1 MGYDFGA
8 KVGKLSGMSRR
19 MGIMLYFCAVMKHKT
34 KKIRLLVWT
43 LFLFAGQL
51 FAQEYPRVLFIG
63 NSYTAVNDLPQMV
76 ADIAQSMGE
85 SMEYRSNTPGG
96 CTFEMHCHNQSMNL
110 ICEGGWDFVVVQE
123 QSQLPAFPMDS
134 VELYVF
140 PFAQQLVDSIYA
152 HNPCAEPMFY
162 MTWGRKNGDTEFGY
176 PPMDTYEGMDSLLYA
191 RYMRMGEDNDASVCP
206 VGRVW
211 HYLRDHNAEI
221 ELYMMD
227 ESHPSLAGSYAAA
240 CAFYTMFF
248 SRDPDSISHNAGL
261 DENVARAIRFA
272 AHEVVY
278 DSLWK
283 WQRPMPKADFV
294 VDSVDFLNVR
304 FVSKAKF
311 FQEQEWDFGD
321 GETMQ
326 TNDTMVWHTFPESG
340 IYFVNQVVSRHCMT
354 DTKPWFVQ
362 VEAPSVSIAEKDNLS
377 TISIS
382 PNPTKDEVVLHLPE
396 GMVAEVV
403 LYSIDGREMWRKEME
418 NPCNTIALQGFSSGL
433 YVLKVITAQGT
444 VLRRLVKR

>member
-1 MGYDFGA
+1 MC
-8 KVGKLSGMSRR
+8 KER
-19 MGIMLYFCAVMKHKT
+19 KT
-34 KKIRLLVWT
+34 LLLTWV
-43 LFLFAGQL
+43 LVLFAGAV
-51 FAQEYPRVLFIG
+51 FAQEHSRVLFIG
-63 NSYTAVNDLPQMV
+63 NSYTQSNNLPQMV
-76 ADIAQSMGE
+76 ADIALSMGDT
-85 SMEYRSNTPGG
+85 MTYTSNTPGA

-110 ICEGGWDFVVVQE
+110 ICEGGWDFVVMQE

-191 RYMRMGEDNDASVCP
+191 RYMQMGEDNDASVCP

-221 ELYMMD
+221 ELYMTD
-227 ESHPSLAGSYAAA
+227 GSHPTLAGSYAAA
-240 CAFYTMFF
+240 CTFYTMFF
-248 SRDPDSISHNAGL
+248 GRDPDNIIHNAGL
-261 DENVARAIRFA
+261 DGNTAHAIRFA
-272 AHEVVY
+272 THKVVY

-283 WQRPMPKADFV
+283 WQRPLPKADFV

-304 FVSKAKF
+304 FVSKAQH
-311 FQEQEWDFGD
+311 FQEQEWIFSD
-321 GETMQ
+321 GETLQ

-340 IYFVNQVVSRHCMT
+340 IYFVKQIVSRHCMA
-354 DTKPWFVQ
+354 DTKSWFVR
-362 VEAPSVSIAEKDNLS
+362 VEAPSVGVAEKDDLS

-403 LYSIDGREMWRKEME
+403 LYSIDGHEMLRKEMK
-418 NPCNTIALQGFSSGL
+418 NPCNAIALQGFPDGL
-433 YVLKVITAQGT
+433 YVLKVVTPQGT

>member
-1 MGYDFGA
+1 MGF
-8 KVGKLSGMSRR
+8 
-19 MGIMLYFCAVMKHKT
+19 MLYFCAVMKRKT
-34 KKIRLLVWT
+34 RKIQLLIWT
-43 LFLFAGQL
+43 LLLLAGQL
-51 FAQEYPRVLFIG
+51 FAQEHPRVLFIG
-63 NSYTAVNDLPQMV
+63 NSYTQANNLPQMV
-76 ADIAQSMGE
+76 ADIAQSMGDTMTYT
-85 SMEYRSNTPGG
+85 SITPGG
-96 CTFEMHCHNQSMNL
+96 CTFEMHCHNQSMTL
-110 ICEGGWDFVVVQE
+110 ICGGGWDFVVMQE
-123 QSQLPAFPMDS
+123 QSQLPAFPTDS
-134 VELYVF
+134 VELHVF
-140 PFAQQLVDSIYA
+140 PFAQQLVDSVYA
-152 HNPCAEPMFY
+152 HNPCAEPMFF

-176 PPMDTYEGMDSLLYA
+176 TPMDTYEGMDSLLYA
-191 RYMRMGEDNDASVCP
+191 RYKQMGEDNDASVCP

-221 ELYMMD
+221 ELYSMD
-227 ESHPSLAGSYAAA
+227 ESHPSMAGTYAAA

-283 WQRPMPKADFV
+283 WQRPLPMADFI

-321 GETMQ
+321 GETLQ
-326 TNDTMVWHTFPESG
+326 TNDTMFWHTFPEDGS
-340 IYFVNQVVSRHCMT
+340 YLVKQVVSRHCMT
-354 DTKPWFVQ
+354 DSKSRLFRV
-362 VEAPSVSIAEKDNLS
+362 AGPSVGVTEKNDLS
-377 TISIS
+377 EISIS
-382 PNPTKDEVVLHLPE
+382 PNPAEEETILHLPE

-403 LYSIDGREMWRKEME
+403 LYSIDGRKMWRKEMK
-418 NPCNTIALQGFSSGL
+418 NPSNTIALQGFSSGL

-444 VLRRLVKR
+444 VLRRIVKQ

>member
-1 MGYDFGA
+1 
-8 KVGKLSGMSRR
+8 
-19 MGIMLYFCAVMKHKT
+19 MLYFCAIMKYET
-34 KKIRLLVWT
+34 KKTLLLTW
-43 LFLFAGQL
+43 LFALFAGSL
-51 FAQEYPRVLFIG
+51 FAQEHPRVLFIG
-63 NSYTAVNDLPQMV
+63 NSYTAVNNLPQLV

-85 SMEYRSNTPGG
+85 NMEYRSNTPGG

-110 ICEGGWDFVVVQE
+110 ICEGGWDFVVLQE

-191 RYMRMGEDNDASVCP
+191 RYMQMGEDNDASVCP

-221 ELYMMD
+221 ELYTMD

-240 CAFYTMFF
+240 CAFYTMIFG
-248 SRDPDSISHNAGL
+248 RDPNEITHNAGL
-261 DENVARAIRFA
+261 DENNARMIRSA
-272 AHEVVY
+272 VHEVVF

-283 WQRPMPKADFV
+283 WQRPLPKASFV

-304 FVSKAKF
+304 FVNKAKLF
-311 FQEQEWDFGD
+311 EEQEWLFGD
-321 GETMQ
+321 GEALQ

-340 IYFVNQVVSRHCMT
+340 IYLVRQVVSRHCMA
-354 DTKPWFVQ
+354 DTASRLVR
-362 VEAPSVSIAEKDNLS
+362 VESPSVGVEEKNDLS
-377 TISIS
+377 AISIS
-382 PNPTKDEVVLHLPE
+382 PNPAKDEVVLHLPE
-396 GMVAEVV
+396 GMEAEVIF
-403 LYSIDGREMWRKEME
+403 YGIGGREMWRKKMG
-418 NPCNTIALQGFSSGL
+418 NPCNTIALQGFPSGL

-444 VLRRLVKR
+444 VLRRIVKQ

>member
-1 MGYDFGA
+1 M
-8 KVGKLSGMSRR
+8 
-19 MGIMLYFCAVMKHKT
+19 
-34 KKIRLLVWT
+34 
-43 LFLFAGQL
+43 
-51 FAQEYPRVLFIG
+51 FIG
-63 NSYTAVNDLPQMV
+63 NSYTQSNNLPQMV

-85 SMEYRSNTPGG
+85 TMTYTSRTPGS
-96 CTFEMHCHNQSMNL
+96 CTFEMHCHNQSMTL
-110 ICEGGWDFVVVQE
+110 ICEGGWDFVVMQE

-140 PFAQQLVDSIYA
+140 PFAQQLVDSVYA

-191 RYMRMGEDNDASVCP
+191 RYMQMGEDNDASVCP

-221 ELYMMD
+221 ELYSMD
-227 ESHPSLAGSYAAA
+227 ESHPSIAGTYAAA

-248 SRDPDSISHNAGL
+248 SRDPDSISLNAGL

-283 WQRPMPKADFV
+283 WQRPLPKADFV

-304 FVSKAKF
+304 FVSKANH

-321 GETMQ
+321 GETFQ
-326 TNDTMVWHTFPESG
+326 TNDTMVWHTFPEDG
-340 IYFVNQVVSRHCMT
+340 TYLVKQVVSRHCVT
-354 DTKPWFVQ
+354 DSKLRLFR
-362 VEAPSVSIAEKDNLS
+362 VEGPSVGVTEKNDLS
-377 TISIS
+377 EISIN
-382 PNPTKDEVVLHLPE
+382 PNPAEEETTLHLPE
-396 GMVAEVV
+396 GMEAKVI
-403 LYSIDGREMWRKEME
+403 LCDIDGREVWRQNMKD
-418 NPCNTIALQGFSSGL
+418 PCNTIALKGFPSGI
-433 YVLKVITAQGT
+433 YVLKVVTSQGT
-444 VLRRLVKR
+444 VLRRIVKR

>member
-1 MGYDFGA
+1 
-8 KVGKLSGMSRR
+8 
-19 MGIMLYFCAVMKHKT
+19 MLYFCTVMKHKT
-34 KKIRLLVWT
+34 RKIRLLSWI
-43 LFLFAGQL
+43 LLLFAGRL
-51 FAQEYPRVLFIG
+51 FAQELPRVLFIG
-63 NSYTAVNDLPQMV
+63 NSYTAVNDLPQIV

-85 SMEYRSNTPGG
+85 NMDYRSNTPGG

-110 ICEGGWDFVVVQE
+110 ICEGGWDFVVMQE

-140 PFAQQLVDSIYA
+140 PFAQQLVDSVYA

-191 RYMRMGEDNDASVCP
+191 RYMQMGEDNDASVCP

-221 ELYMMD
+221 ELYMSD
-227 ESHPSLAGSYAAA
+227 ESHPSLAGTYAAA

-248 SRDPDSISHNAGL
+248 GHDPDSISHNAGL
-261 DENVARAIRFA
+261 DENVARTIRFA

-283 WQRPMPKADFV
+283 WQRPLPKADFV

-304 FVSKAKF
+304 FVSKAKY
-311 FQEQEWDFGD
+311 FQEQEWIFSD
-321 GETMQ
+321 GETLQ

-340 IYFVNQVVSRHCMT
+340 IYFVKQVVSRHCMT
-354 DTKPWFVQ
+354 DVKSWFVR
-362 VEAPSVSIAEKDNLS
+362 VEAPAAGVAEKDDLS
-377 TISIS
+377 TISIT
-382 PNPTKDEVVLHLPE
+382 PNPAKDEVILHLPE
-396 GMVAEVV
+396 EMVVEVA
-403 LYSIDGREMWRKEME
+403 LYSIDGREMWRKVME
-418 NPCNTIALQGFSSGL
+418 NPRNTIVLQGFPSGL
-433 YVLKVITAQGT
+433 YVLKIITAQGI
-444 VLRRLVKR
+444 LFRQLVKR

>member
-1 MGYDFGA
+1 
-8 KVGKLSGMSRR
+8 MS
-19 MGIMLYFCAVMKHKT
+19 IMLYFCAVMKHKT
-34 KKIRLLVWT
+34 RKIQLLIWI
-43 LFLFAGQL
+43 LHLFAGRL
-51 FAQEYPRVLFIG
+51 FAQEPPRVLFIG
-63 NSYTAVNDLPQMV
+63 NSYTAVNNLPQMV
-76 ADIAQSMGE
+76 VDIAQSMGE
-85 SMEYRSNTPGG
+85 NMEYRSNTPGG

-110 ICEGGWDFVVVQE
+110 ICEGGWDFVVLQE

-140 PFAQQLVDSIYA
+140 PFAQQLVDSVYA
-152 HNPCAEPMFY
+152 HNPCAEPMLY

-191 RYMRMGEDNDASVCP
+191 RYMQMGEDNDASVCP

-221 ELYMMD
+221 ELYMSD
-227 ESHPSLAGSYAAA
+227 ESHPSLAGTYAAA

-248 SRDPDSISHNAGL
+248 GRDPDSISHNAGL

-283 WQRPMPKADFV
+283 WQRSLPQAGFV

-304 FVSKAKF
+304 FVSKAKL

-321 GETMQ
+321 GETLQ
-326 TNDTMVWHTFPESG
+326 TNDTIVWHTFPEGG
-340 IYFVNQVVSRHCMT
+340 IYLVKQVVSRHCMA
-354 DTKPWFVQ
+354 DTASRLVR
-362 VEAPSVSIAEKDNLS
+362 VESPPVGIAEGNDLS
-377 TISIS
+377 KISIS
-382 PNPTKDEVVLHLPE
+382 PNPANDEVVLHLPE

-403 LYSIDGREMWRKEME
+403 FYSTDGRKMLRKEMK
-418 NPCNTIALQGFSSGL
+418 NSCNTIALQGFPSGL
-433 YVLKVITAQGT
+433 YVLKVVTAQGI
-444 VLRRLVKR
+444 VFRRLVKR

>member
-1 MGYDFGA
+1 MY
-8 KVGKLSGMSRR
+8 KER
-19 MGIMLYFCAVMKHKT
+19 KT
-34 KKIRLLVWT
+34 LLLTWV
-43 LFLFAGQL
+43 LVLFAGAV
-51 FAQEYPRVLFIG
+51 FAQEHPRVLFIG
-63 NSYTAVNDLPQMV
+63 NSYTQSNNFPQMV
-76 ADIAQSMGE
+76 ADIALSMGDT
-85 SMEYRSNTPGG
+85 MTYTSNTPGA

-110 ICEGGWDFVVVQE
+110 ICEGGWDFVVLQE

-191 RYMRMGEDNDASVCP
+191 RYMQMGEDNDASVCP

-221 ELYMMD
+221 ELYMTD
-227 ESHPSLAGSYAAA
+227 GSHPTLAGNYAAA
-240 CAFYTMFF
+240 CTFYTMFF
-248 SRDPDSISHNAGL
+248 GHDPDNIIYNAGL
-261 DENVARAIRFA
+261 DGNTAHAIRFA
-272 AHEVVY
+272 THKVVY

-283 WQRPMPKADFV
+283 WQRPLPKADFV

-304 FVSKAKF
+304 FVSKAKH
-311 FQEQEWDFGD
+311 FQEQEWNFGD
-321 GETMQ
+321 GETLQ
-326 TNDTMVWHTFPESG
+326 TNDMMVWHTFPESG
-340 IYFVNQVVSRHCMT
+340 IYFVKQIVSRHCMA
-354 DTKPWFVQ
+354 DTKSWFVR
-362 VEAPSVSIAEKDNLS
+362 VEAPSVGVAEKDELS

-403 LYSIDGREMWRKEME
+403 LYSIDGREVWRQKMR
-418 NPCNTIALQGFSSGL
+418 NPSNTIALQGFPSGL
-433 YVLKVITAQGT
+433 YVLKVVIVQGT
-444 VLRRLVKR
+444 VLKRIVKQ

>member
-1 MGYDFGA
+1 MPQCALVIRVRSLLLLSLMFV
-8 KVGKLSGMSRR
+8 VGMLS
-19 MGIMLYFCAVMKHKT
+19 
-34 KKIRLLVWT
+34 
-43 LFLFAGQL
+43 
-51 FAQEYPRVLFIG
+51 AQERPRVLFIG

-85 SMEYRSNTPGG
+85 SLEYRSNTPGG

-110 ICEGGWDFVVVQE
+110 ICEGGWDFVVMQE

-140 PFAQQLVDSIYA
+140 PFAQQLVDSVYA

-191 RYMRMGEDNDASVCP
+191 RYMQMGKENDASVCP

-221 ELYMMD
+221 ELYMSD

-248 SRDPDSISHNAGL
+248 GRDPDSISHNAGL

-278 DSLWK
+278 DSLGK
-283 WQRPMPKADFV
+283 WQRPLPQAGFT

-304 FVSKAKF
+304 FVNKAKNY
-311 FQEQEWDFGD
+311 QEQEWDFGD
-321 GETMQ
+321 GETLQ
-326 TNDTMVWHTFPESG
+326 TNDTTVWHTFPQSG
-340 IYFVNQVVSRHCMT
+340 IYLVKQIVSRHCMT
-354 DTKPWFVQ
+354 DTKSWFVR
-362 VEAPSVSIAEKDNLS
+362 VESPSIGIAEKEDLS
-377 TISIS
+377 EISIS
-382 PNPTKDEVVLHLPE
+382 PNPAEDEAVLHLPE

-403 LYSIDGREMWRKEME
+403 LYSIDGREMLRKAME
-418 NPCNTIALQGFSSGL
+418 NPCNTIALQVFPGGL